1 MSLRGAIMES
11 KNVTLR
17 VNSKLY
23 ETYKELCKKKGLLLS
38 RQFEILMENQLK
50 EENKNE

>member
-1 MSLRGAIMES
+1 MVKIES

-23 ETYKELCKKKGLLLS
+23 DKYKEFSKKKGWLVS
-38 RQFEILMENQLK
+38 RQFEIMMEGQM
-50 EENKNE
+50 EEDEKK